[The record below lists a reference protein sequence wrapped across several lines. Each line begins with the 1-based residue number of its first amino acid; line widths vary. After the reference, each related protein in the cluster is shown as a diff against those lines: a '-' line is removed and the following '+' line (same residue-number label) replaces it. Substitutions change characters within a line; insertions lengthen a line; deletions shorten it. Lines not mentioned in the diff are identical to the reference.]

1 MANLTRVVPEVWRE
15 LPKDVQEVIIKFRM
29 EEKKLREL
37 KINSRKLR
45 INRKNCPGN
54 TLVLR
59 LVLTLLDQMK
69 TW

>member
-15 LPKDVQEVIIKFRM
+15 LPKDVQEVVIKFRM
-29 EEKKLREL
+29 EEKKLREM
-37 KINSRKLR
+37 KVGPRKLR
-45 INRKNCPGN
+45 INRKTCQGN

-59 LVLTLLDQMK
+59 LVLTLSVQMK